1 MSWEIKNTGYHKMS
15 DSALKVVDRNAKML
29 MTSLLDK
36 FMDVVSSDLNLIE
49 SLTIDNIESTLEKKL
64 ESIINQSPLLT
75 INRNPG
81 DKFSIKYSNG
91 IYIEFTT
98 DIYKQFKREIILR
111 EILE

>member
-15 DSALKVVDRNAKML
+15 DSTLKVVDRNVKML
-29 MTSLLDK
+29 MISLLDK
-36 FMDVVSSDLNLIE
+36 FMDAVSSDSNLIK
-49 SLTIDNIESTLEKKL
+49 SLTMDNIESTLEKKL

-75 INRNPG
+75 INRKPG